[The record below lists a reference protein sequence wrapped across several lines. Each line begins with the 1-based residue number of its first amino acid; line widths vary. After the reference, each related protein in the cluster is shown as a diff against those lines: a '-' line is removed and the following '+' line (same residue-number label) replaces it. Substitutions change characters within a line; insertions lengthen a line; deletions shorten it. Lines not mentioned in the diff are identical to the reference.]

1 MMYLLD
7 STHCIM
13 IMSNKEAIL
22 QKIESLID
30 VPISTCSVVIGELF
44 FGAYKSNQTQHNI
57 RLIEQ
62 FFNKMHIYQIDNET
76 ARVYGS
82 IKAGI
87 IDYFGPKDKNQRR
100 TAKTEKL
107 GFRDNDL
114 WISAVAIQHKLIIVS
129 ADGDFQ
135 RLKLIKDLEIESW

>member
-1 MMYLLD
+1 MYLLD

-44 FGAYKSNQTQHNI
+44 FGAYKSDQTQRNI
-57 RLIEQ
+57 QLIEQ
-62 FFNKMHIYQIDNET
+62 FYNKMHIYQIDNET
-76 ARVYGS
+76 ARVYGR

-87 IDYFGPKDKNQRR
+87 IDRFGPKDRNQRR
-100 TAKTEKL
+100 IAKTEKL

-129 ADGDFQ
+129 ADNDFQ
-135 RLKLIKDLEIESW
+135 RLKHIEDLEIENW

>member
-22 QKIESLID
+22 QKIESLIN

-44 FGAYKSNQTQHNI
+44 FGAYKSDQTQRNI
-57 RLIEQ
+57 QLIEQ
-62 FFNKMHIYQIDNET
+62 FFNKMHIYQVDNET
-76 ARVYGS
+76 ARVYGR

-87 IDYFGPKDKNQRR
+87 IDRFGPKDRNQRR
-100 TAKTEKL
+100 IAKTEKM
-107 GFRDNDL
+107 GFWDNDL

-129 ADGDFQ
+129 ADSDFQ
-135 RLKLIKDLEIESW
+135 RLKLIEDLEIENW

>member
-1 MMYLLD
+1 MYLLD

-44 FGAYKSNQTQHNI
+44 FGAYKSDQTQLNI
-57 RLIEQ
+57 QLIEQ
-62 FFNKMHIYQIDNET
+62 FFNKMHIYQVDNET
-76 ARVYGS
+76 AKIYGR
-82 IKAGI
+82 IKARITG
-87 IDYFGPKDKNQRR
+87 KM
-100 TAKTEKL
+100 

-129 ADGDFQ
+129 ADSDFQ
-135 RLKLIKDLEIESW
+135 RLKHIEDLEIESW